1 MAAVILDRFSLEEH
15 FVFKKLTNGWPGPD
29 DETLILLFSIHKIV
43 ALLYKGLMS
52 ANKDNQLQI
61 VSLFKYGL

>member
-29 DETLILLFSIHKIV
+29 DETLTFRFSIHQIV
-43 ALLYKGLMS
+43 GLLYKGLMGAS
-52 ANKDNQLQI
+52 KDNQRQI
-61 VSLFKYGL
+61 FSLFKYGP